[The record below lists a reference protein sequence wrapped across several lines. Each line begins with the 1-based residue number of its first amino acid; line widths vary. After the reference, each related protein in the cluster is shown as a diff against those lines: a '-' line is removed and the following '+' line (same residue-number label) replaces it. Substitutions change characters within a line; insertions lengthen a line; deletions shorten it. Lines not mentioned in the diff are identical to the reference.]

1 MFLFH
6 LPKLF
11 PKVDRN
17 EIRPPES
24 ENVGEEEG
32 EAAVVVEPPD
42 VDEPGVGL
50 VGEHLDAGHVLRG
63 DEVAVVPAEHG
74 HLQRARIMK
83 PASSFRKY

>member
-1 MFLFH
+1 MVLFQ

-11 PKVDRN
+11 SEGHRH

-32 EAAVVVEPPD
+32 EAAVIVEPPD

-74 HLQRARIMK
+74 HLQRARIIIW
-83 PASSFRKY
+83 